1 MLKKL
6 VISVFVVAF
15 ALSFTSCKKD
25 KEEKL
30 QRLEFANKISAL
42 MEDINSKLVNAEDA
56 AGVAAALN
64 EFADAKEQF
73 KAEKCAKKGDKKKDC
88 SNCPEKKDC
97 VDKKDCKKGKKDKC
111 ELFSAEAK
119 AQIEKYKD
127 DADVAAALARFCPK
141 KDDCDKKEGDCAKGD
156 CDKAKK

>member
-25 KEEKL
+25 AEEKL
-30 QRLEFANKISAL
+30 QRAEFAQKMLVL
-42 MEDINSKLVNAEDA
+42 MEDINAKIVNAEDA

-88 SNCPEKKDC
+88 A
-97 VDKKDCKKGKKDKC
+97 DKKDCKKGKKGKC

-119 AQIEKYKD
+119 AQVENYKD
-127 DADVAAALARFCPK
+127 DPAVAAALARFKKDCPK
-141 KDDCDKKEGDCAKGD
+141 EGD
-156 CDKAKK
+156 CDKAKKGDCGNKGDCGKKGKK